1 MISTAFFRI
10 QKSAAQRLLSQH
22 VGRSAS
28 IRMGGLRTFSSSDD
42 LPYHLVVGM
51 PALSPTM
58 EAGVIA
64 TWNVK
69 EGESFS
75 AGDSIAEIET
85 DKATMAFEAQD
96 DGIVAK
102 ILVEAGPEDVQVNS
116 PIMITVEEEED
127 VAAFADYVH
136 TAEEVESTPEPEP
149 VVEATPP
156 VVAAAPALE
165 PEPVAAPP
173 APPVVEA
180 VAPVVEEAPTVVV
193 ASQPTT
199 LAPIWGQM
207 AKSSSPIIK
216 LMSASQK
223 SYVDKYGSTGQAPL

>member
-1 MISTAFFRI
+1 MISTAFLRI
-10 QKSAAQRLLSQH
+10 QKSAAQRLLAQH
-22 VGRSAS
+22 VGRCAS

-149 VVEATPP
+149 VVETTPP
-156 VVAAAPALE
+156 VVAAAPAVE

-180 VAPVVEEAPTVVV
+180 VAPVVEETPTVVV